1 MLIVAFACF
10 LALFVAWLL
19 VPASGRADAEQPS
32 ASTALVGAEA
42 AGD

>member
-19 VPASGRADAEQPS
+19 VPASGRAEVPSPS
-32 ASTALVGAEA
+32 ATGPFAAMEATA
-42 AGD
+42 D